1 MFLGHNPTTRFLGAR
16 IWLRLA
22 AALICLLLVE
32 SCDSSKNHLEP
43 YSAPLTAKQ
52 KGERA
57 MNFASKTEDDA
68 QLALHFAEAKT
79 QLELAL
85 TEEPEQADAIYPLL
99 ATAKA
104 GLARLAFYKVLLDGL
119 SAGEVNPDSLVERVL
134 PSEPTQAQVDLLNG
148 AVADLRGMSAAST
161 TNGIKFQTVF
171 YSVLAIR
178 MTLVLVQNTV
188 SSISDISADNAESI
202 INNLDAILEAGLQ
215 GEQKEQFQQ
224 IKNELDNFGDEN
236 ATSAEKLA
244 AYCTANPTSEICTSS

>member
-1 MFLGHNPTTRFLGAR
+1 MTFHRSLSKRSLFF
-16 IWLRLA
+16 
-22 AALICLLLVE
+22 AALALALALM
-32 SCDSSKNHLEP
+32 SCDDSKNHLEP

-57 MNFASKTEDDA
+57 MNFASKTTDDA
-68 QLALHFAEAKT
+68 QLLVHFTEAKT

-104 GLARLAFYKVLLDGL
+104 GLAGLAFYKVLLDGV
-119 SAGEVNPDSLVERVL
+119 SDGVVNPESLVERVL
-134 PSEPTQAQVDLLNG
+134 PSAPSQSQVDLLNG
-148 AVADLRGMSAAST
+148 AVADLTEMTEPAVTA
-161 TNGIKFQTVF
+161 GIKFQTVF

-178 MTLVLVQNTV
+178 MTLLLVQNTA
-188 SSISDISADNAESI
+188 SSISEISVENASAI
-202 INNLDAILEAGLQ
+202 IDNLDAIIEAGLQ

-224 IKNELDNFGDEN
+224 IKNELDNFGDED

-244 AYCTANPTSEICTSS
+244 AYCTANPASEICASS